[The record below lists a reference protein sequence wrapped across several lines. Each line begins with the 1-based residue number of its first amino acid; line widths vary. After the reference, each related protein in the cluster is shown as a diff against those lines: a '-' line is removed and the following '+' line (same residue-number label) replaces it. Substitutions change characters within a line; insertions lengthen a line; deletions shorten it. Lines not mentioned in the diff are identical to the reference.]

1 MELRGRP
8 TILGIKTM
16 DIMGKFLFGLMGVLM
31 LGLCVLVG
39 WLPASAVSGG
49 ASSVLIWGIIAG
61 LIMAALCGWLAFMF
75 ADMELESTRPATTIA
90 AVIAFTATM
99 WLPADTY
106 INGHSYAVYARQ
118 VAPIVRTFVLEHFDE
133 IDADRDGTITDEE
146 MGNALSTLS
155 LTNEQ
160 RQALEFMRSNQ
171 SEAGHVIGSYTTTT
185 YVWISTGNGGGFM
198 SPVITTTYIY
208 GVSRGD
214 LEHYPERVNE
224 KWKLW

>member
-1 MELRGRP
+1 
-8 TILGIKTM
+8 M
-16 DIMGKFLFGLMGVLM
+16 DLMVKFLFGLLGAVM
-31 LGLCVLVG
+31 LVVCVLVG

-49 ASSVLIWGIIAG
+49 ASSVLIWGIVAG
-61 LIMAALCGWLAFMF
+61 LIMAALCGWLAFMMF
-75 ADMELESTRPATTIA
+75 DMEVENPRTPTIITA
-90 AVIAFTATM
+90 LVAFGVTI

-118 VAPIVRTFVLEHFDE
+118 VAPIVRTFVLEHFDQ
-133 IDADRDGTITDEE
+133 IDIDRDGTITDSE
-146 MGNALSTLS
+146 MGTALDNLS

-208 GVSRGD
+208 GVNRGD
-214 LEHYPERVNE
+214 LEQYPERVIE
-224 KWKLW
+224 KWKQW